1 MRITSIISVAVSAAL
16 ALSCSGDKSLVGY
29 ANPFVGTAYTGHTTP
44 AAAYPFGSM
53 QPGPQTGNLDWEH
66 CSGYVCEDTL
76 MWGFTQNKLSGTGVG
91 DLCDILMMP
100 FSGTPER
107 KDYKST
113 IDKESETAVPGFYGV
128 SLPGNGVKAAMTCS
142 PHVALYEFTFD
153 KEGASLY
160 VDYQNAIV
168 ATGGYERFQK
178 RVLSSE
184 YESVDPTTFKG
195 DMRTTGWEDKG
206 VNYIERDVHY
216 AVVFDH
222 PVKTETDVQD
232 DPLMKAPRRLY
243 TFDIAP
249 GGKLLVKVSM
259 SSVSS
264 DNALENIEKEMPGWD
279 FGDVRSKA
287 EAAWED
293 VLRKVE
299 IKGTKEQKE
308 NFYTSMYHLFF
319 QPNNL
324 ADVNG
329 EYRGADDQVRK
340 AADGSYYSTLS
351 LWDTFR
357 AAHPLYTIVAP
368 EMVAPLVNTML
379 DQCDAQGFLPIW
391 PLWSQESYCMIGNHA
406 VPVVVEACLKDFPG
420 IDQERAYAAVRK
432 TLTENHKNS
441 YWDIYGQY
449 GYYPFDLV
457 KVESVSRTMECGY
470 DDHCAALLAKKLG
483 KDEDYEFFMNRS
495 HNYRNLL
502 DPESLLVR
510 GRDSK
515 GNWRTPFDKFQISH
529 ASTHGGDYTE
539 GNAWQ
544 YTFHMQQDFDWM
556 VEAEGGTEAF
566 ATKLDSLFVLT
577 DTSEAEGFTGDVT
590 GLIGQYAH
598 GNEPSHHVI
607 YFYTML
613 GKPWKTAELVRK
625 VFDDFYKPVRDGL
638 CGNDDCGQMSAWY
651 IFSAL
656 GFYPVNTVSGDFVI
670 GAPQIP
676 EAVVN
681 LPGGKKFTMKAKG
694 LSEGNKYVK
703 GVKIDGK
710 PVTDWRISYDRIM
723 SGCTLEFEMGPEK
736 NI

>member
-1 MRITSIISVAVSAAL
+1 MRIRTAVLFVAVSAL
-16 ALSCSGDKSLVGY
+16 AFSCGGRKSLLQY
-29 ANPFVGTAYTGHTTP
+29 ADPFVGTAYTGHTSP
-44 AAAYPFGSM
+44 AAAFPFGNM
-53 QPGPQTGNLDWEH
+53 QPGLQTGNLDWEH

-76 MWGFTQNKLSGTGVG
+76 MWGFTQNKMSGTGVG
-91 DLCDILMMP
+91 DLGDILMMP
-100 FSGTPER
+100 FAGTPER
-107 KDYKST
+107 PDYKCVF
-113 IDKESETAVPGFYGV
+113 DKASEKATPGFYGV
-128 SLPGNGVKAAMTCS
+128 SLPGNKARAAMTCT
-142 PHVALYEFTFD
+142 PHVAIYEFAFD
-153 KEGASLY
+153 APGASLY

-168 ATGGYERFQK
+168 ATGGYERFQG

-184 YESVDPTTFKG
+184 YRKVDDRTFTG

-206 VNYIERDVHY
+206 VNFIERDVHY

-222 PVKTETDVQD
+222 PVVEETDVKD
-232 DPLMKAPRRLY
+232 DPAMKAPRRVY
-243 TFDIAP
+243 KFDIAP
-249 GGKLLVKVSM
+249 GGKLLVKVSI

-264 DNALENIEKEMPGWD
+264 ENALENINREMPGWD
-279 FGDVRSKA
+279 FGGTLAKA
-287 EAAWED
+287 QAAWED
-293 VLRKVE
+293 VLGRITIE
-299 IKGTKEQKE
+299 GSDFQKR
-308 NFYTSMYHLFF
+308 NFYTSMYHLFL
-319 QPNNL
+319 QPNDI

-329 EYRGADDQVRK
+329 QYRGADDAVATAK
-340 AADGSYYSTLS
+340 DGKYYSTLS

-368 EMVAPLVNTML
+368 EMVAPLVNSML
-379 DQCDAQGFLPIW
+379 EHCDAQGYLPIW
-391 PLWSQESYCMIGNHA
+391 PLWGQESFCMIGNHG
-406 VPVVVEACLKDFPG
+406 VPVVVEACLKKFHG
-420 IDQERAYAAVRK
+420 IDRERAYDAVK
-432 TLTENHKNS
+432 KSLTVNHKNS
-441 YWDIYGQY
+441 NWDIYDKY

-457 KVESVSRTMECGY
+457 KVESASRTMETGY
-470 DDHCAALLAKKLG
+470 DDYCAALLAKELG
-483 KDEDYEFFMNRS
+483 KEDDYEFFMARS

-502 DPESLLVR
+502 DPESLLIR
-510 GRDSK
+510 GRDSE

-556 VEAEGGTEAF
+556 VEALGGTDAF

-590 GLIGQYAH
+590 GLVGQYAH

-656 GFYPVNTVSGDFVI
+656 GFYPVNTVSGEFVI

-676 EAVVN
+676 QAVVN
-681 LPGGKKFTMKAKG
+681 LPGGKKFTMKAHG
-694 LSEGNKYVK
+694 LSPENKYVK
-703 GVKIDGK
+703 SVRINGE
-710 PVTDWRISYDRIM
+710 PVTDWCISYDEIM
-723 SGCTLEFEMGPEK
+723 SGCTLEFEMGK
-736 NI
+736 L